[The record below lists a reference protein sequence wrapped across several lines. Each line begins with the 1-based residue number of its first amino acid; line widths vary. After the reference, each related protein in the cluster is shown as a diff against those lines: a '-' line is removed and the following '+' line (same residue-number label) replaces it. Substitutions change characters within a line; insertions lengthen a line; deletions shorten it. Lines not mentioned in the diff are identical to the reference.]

1 MRGPLVEDSPALPR
15 SSMRW

>member
-1 MRGPLVEDSPALPR
+1 MRGPLVQDSPALPR